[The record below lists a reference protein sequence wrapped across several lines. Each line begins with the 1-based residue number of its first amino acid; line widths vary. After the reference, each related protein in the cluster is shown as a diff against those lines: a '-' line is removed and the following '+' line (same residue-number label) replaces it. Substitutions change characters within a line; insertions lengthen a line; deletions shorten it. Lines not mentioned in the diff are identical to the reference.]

1 MKKVTEFLAI
11 ILLCAGTSF
20 EQQNKALLLFGGED
34 HKTFLGCM
42 NCAARDTSSVCN
54 KYGKGSKYEA
64 DSIWNKYGDFGS
76 KYSANSPWNKFTAS
90 APIIVDK
97 DGASYG
103 YFTANRFH
111 TDRTKI
117 KRFVQIL
124 DFQTEN
130 DDLAATFD
138 LMCPE

>member
-1 MKKVTEFLAI
+1 MKRNWVFMILAI
-11 ILLCAGTSF
+11 SLLALAQTP
-20 EQQNKALLLFGGED
+20 KALLLFGGED
-34 HKTFLGCM
+34 HKTFLGCL

-54 KYGKGSKYEA
+54 KYGKGSKYDS

-76 KYSANSPWNKFTAS
+76 KYSSDSPWNKFTNS

-103 YFTANRFH
+103 YFSANKFH

-117 KRFVQIL
+117 KSLVQIL
-124 DFQTEN
+124 DFQTAN
-130 DDLAATFD
+130 DDLATTFD